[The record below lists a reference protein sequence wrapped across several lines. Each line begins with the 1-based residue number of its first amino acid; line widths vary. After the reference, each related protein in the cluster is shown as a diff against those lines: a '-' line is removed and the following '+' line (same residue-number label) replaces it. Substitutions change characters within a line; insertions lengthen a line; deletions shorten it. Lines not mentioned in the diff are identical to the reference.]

1 MILAAIFWW
10 MGLVVIGLSWFA
22 SRDPQGRGAGRV

>member
-10 MGLVVIGLSWFA
+10 VGLVVIGLSWLS
-22 SRDPQGRGAGRV
+22 SRDGHGRGAGRA